1 MQEQIKKFILSP
13 EKIFLLFSLLCGLIF
28 VFLIPPFEA
37 PDEPAHFART
47 MGIVNG
53 DFLPSKQA
61 QSSGSYLPANY
72 TEMLKVA
79 AQNNS
84 IDFLQFLPQK
94 YSFSKAKK
102 LAQFKDSGPK
112 IFTDYA
118 NTARYSPAA
127 YLPQSTGV
135 FISKLFTKTLLYQFL
150 CARIFNIL
158 FFVLLGFHTIKSLPF
173 LKWAAIL
180 LLLAPMSMSLASS
193 VSADGVLICC
203 SALFFAKI
211 LQYSYQDD
219 LSIDTKQ
226 TLLLLFLSLLLA
238 LTKQS
243 VLLCLFIFLIPAKK
257 FKTFGLTS
265 KILIFIFSIITA
277 AIWSKFALS
286 INVTLNN
293 SDYPSHISYIINH
306 PINFLILTLNYTPF
320 FGNIL
325 ITKGIIGI
333 LGWLN
338 VYFHNI
344 FYSFY
349 MILILLN
356 ILYSLNGEYIKF
368 PYLKTLSLLGIIALN
383 YIEICILVFCFWTP
397 KNAFNYIA
405 IPGRYL
411 IPLLLPFLTFCIM
424 LIKPKNTSYKLII
437 VNIIFLVLSFAYI
450 FLELTKIFYFQ

>member
-135 FISKLFTKTLLYQFL
+135 FISKLFTKTLLYQLL
-150 CARIFNIL
+150 CARIFNI
-158 FFVLLGFHTIKSLPF
+158 
-173 LKWAAIL
+173 
-180 LLLAPMSMSLASS
+180 
-193 VSADGVLICC
+193 
-203 SALFFAKI
+203 
-211 LQYSYQDD
+211 
-219 LSIDTKQ
+219 
-226 TLLLLFLSLLLA
+226 
-238 LTKQS
+238 
-243 VLLCLFIFLIPAKK
+243 
-257 FKTFGLTS
+257 
-265 KILIFIFSIITA
+265 
-277 AIWSKFALS
+277 
-286 INVTLNN
+286 
-293 SDYPSHISYIINH
+293 
-306 PINFLILTLNYTPF
+306 
-320 FGNIL
+320 
-325 ITKGIIGI
+325 
-333 LGWLN
+333 
-338 VYFHNI
+338 
-344 FYSFY
+344 
-349 MILILLN
+349 
-356 ILYSLNGEYIKF
+356 
-368 PYLKTLSLLGIIALN
+368 
-383 YIEICILVFCFWTP
+383 
-397 KNAFNYIA
+397 
-405 IPGRYL
+405 
-411 IPLLLPFLTFCIM
+411 
-424 LIKPKNTSYKLII
+424 
-437 VNIIFLVLSFAYI
+437 
-450 FLELTKIFYFQ
+450 